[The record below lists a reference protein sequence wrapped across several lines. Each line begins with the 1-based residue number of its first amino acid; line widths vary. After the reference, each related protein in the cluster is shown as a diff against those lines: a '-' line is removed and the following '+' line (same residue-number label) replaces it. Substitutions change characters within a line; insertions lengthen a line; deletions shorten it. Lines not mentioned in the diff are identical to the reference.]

1 MEAARG
7 NIQSSP
13 VPQRPV
19 VQETQNPM
27 DSFSPDVPDYQQNE
41 KEGLFY
47 SKKKREKMMYLVL

>member
-13 VPQRPV
+13 VPRQPV
-19 VQETQNPM
+19 VQEAQNPM

-47 SKKKREKMMYLVL
+47 SKKREKK

>member
-47 SKKKREKMMYLVL
+47 SKKREKK

>member
-13 VPQRPV
+13 VPRQPV
-19 VQETQNPM
+19 VQEAQNPM
-27 DSFSPDVPDYQQNE
+27 DSFSPDVPDYQQSE

-47 SKKKREKMMYLVL
+47 SKKREKMMYLVL